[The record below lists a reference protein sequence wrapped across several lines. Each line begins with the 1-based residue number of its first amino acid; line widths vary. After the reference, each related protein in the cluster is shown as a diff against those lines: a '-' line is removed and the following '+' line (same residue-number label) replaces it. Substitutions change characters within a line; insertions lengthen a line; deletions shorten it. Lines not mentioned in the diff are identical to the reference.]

1 MIVDSVYS
9 DELFKLQATADRLEA
24 ELKAI
29 RLQPQASSEERYAK
43 ANEFTEAYNALQ
55 DFALKGVSASC

>member
-1 MIVDSVYS
+1 MIVDSAYS

-24 ELKAI
+24 EWEAI
-29 RLQPQASSEERYAK
+29 KLQPHASSEEVYAK
-43 ANEFTEAYNALQ
+43 ANEFTQAYNALQ